1 MIRGVVHV
9 LDGANIATLAY
20 MTNAIVMD
28 LKTNYKLMNAISYS
42 LFGYNQTNEGCAD
55 FRSYLRGLHLN
66 IRIAE
71 LLYPGWQVVVL
82 IDKETYHSPYFNY
95 IFKLDHDKKAFVGV
109 SDKAD
114 LCTMMLWRMIPLT
127 WIDIKG
133 NHIYDRVIC
142 RDTDS
147 LLSYRERQA
156 VAYWERGPKMAHA
169 ITDSVSHTITLMGGM
184 IGFQSGPFRDRMGV
198 KAFDELLS
206 LSQGIDFNNKGAD
219 QDFLNRNV
227 LPKVADSITEHF
239 VLGHPQTFRGD
250 CHNFIHDIDLKEI
263 GVPDELKETN
273 GYGFHIGAAGFQT
286 DAVVKFLQ
294 KHGKDNEYWEGLE
307 KQYPEC
313 FYWML

>member
-1 MIRGVVHV
+1 M
-9 LDGANIATLAY
+9 
-20 MTNAIVMD
+20 NAIVYSIFGE
-28 LKTNYKLMNAISYS
+28 NEQYENCFAYK
-42 LFGYNQTNEGCAD
+42 
-55 FRSYLRGLHLN
+55 SYLRGLILN

-71 LLYPGWQVVVL
+71 LLYPGWRVVIMKDGML
-82 IDKETYHSPYFNY
+82 EGMAYNELF
-95 IFKLDHDKKAFVGV
+95 HDLQRDG
-109 SDKAD
+109 KAD
-114 LCTMMLWRMIPLT
+114 IYWLHSTELCRMMLWRLYPIFV
-127 WIDIKG
+127 IDGK
-133 NHIYDRVIC
+133 NNRYERVIC

-184 IGFQSGPFRDRMGV
+184 IGFQSGPFRERMS
-198 KAFDELLS
+198 APSFDALMCTAR
-206 LSQGIDFNNKGAD
+206 GIDFTRKGAD
-219 QDFLNRNV
+219 QDFLNRYV

-263 GVPDELKETN
+263 GVSDELKETN
-273 GYGFHIGAAGFQT
+273 GYGFHIGASGMQT
-286 DAVVKFLQ
+286 DAVVNFLK

-307 KQYPEC
+307 KQYPET

>member
-1 MIRGVVHV
+1 
-9 LDGANIATLAY
+9 
-20 MTNAIVMD
+20 
-28 LKTNYKLMNAISYS
+28 MNAIAYS
-42 LFGYNQTNEGCAD
+42 LFGYNQQHDGCFD
-55 FRSYLRGLHLN
+55 FRSYLRNFQLN
-66 IRIAE
+66 LRIAQ
-71 LLYPGWQVVVL
+71 LLYPGWEVQLMV
-82 IDKETYHSPYFNY
+82 DEDSFNSPYLYYFE
-95 IFKLDHDKKAFVGV
+95 KLGRDNKAFV
-109 SDKAD
+109 SHAPKSE
-114 LCTMMLWRMIPLT
+114 LCRMMLWRLCPIF
-127 WIDIKG
+127 WIDNKHNPI
-133 NHIYDRVIC
+133 HERVIC

-156 VAYWERGPKMAHA
+156 VEYWQRGPKMAHA
-169 ITDSVSHTITLMGGM
+169 ITDSVSHSITLMGGM

-198 KAFDELLS
+198 KSFDELLS
-206 LSQGIDFNNKGAD
+206 LSQGIDFTRKGAD
-219 QDFLNRNV
+219 QDFLNRYV

-307 KQYPEC
+307 RQYPEI
-313 FYWML
+313 FYWRL